1 MAIMREKSG
10 QILLKPNERLAGI
23 SKEYHVRKQGGKYLA
38 YVVLDK
44 YAQYVLLGQ
53 KLSSIVD
60 VINNIVDEEP
70 DKVSIA
76 GLYHKIHRK
85 EDKTGGY
92 LRHRWRIQPYT
103 LEEATEAFNRARD
116 VYSSAAV
123 IGTKECYNTVCV

>member
-1 MAIMREKSG
+1 MREKSG

-60 VINNIVDEEP
+60 VINDIVDDEP

-92 LRHRWRIQPYT
+92 L
-103 LEEATEAFNRARD
+103 
-116 VYSSAAV
+116 
-123 IGTKECYNTVCV
+123 